1 MRYYRIIYVDISIT
15 LLTGA
20 LRRSIAHLVWQR
32 LEVAQ
37 RESTSEL
44 VLVSSV
50 SDEDK
55 PARGVEDLHR
65 QQANLAHHHVFDYE
79 KWFLMQQT
87 INPTCVQRTAKE
99 AAS

>member
-37 RESTSEL
+37 CESTSEL

-55 PARGVEDLHR
+55 PARGGEDLHR

-79 KWFLMQQT
+79 
-87 INPTCVQRTAKE
+87 R
-99 AAS
+99 